1 MPKAAQG
8 SAKSPAAGGSA
19 RTKQS
24 RREARSSKSGGPAVP
39 EEKENAQTTEATQ
52 GDDRAEPPPATD
64 GTAASGSK
72 AAPAPAH
79 AEEKAPEK
87 AAPAPKT
94 GPGGTGADAHAT
106 GEDADA
112 EAGSPA
118 SKGTPPSPAPTT
130 DPGDHGTRIGTSTKT
145 AAFTRTA
152 PLPANSLTGNGS
164 RGQTP
169 TRTGTTA
176 STTASTTTRT
186 PARTSARPGT
196 GTTAST
202 STRKSADSNVSNGT
216 GTGTRTG
223 TGTSTGTGA
232 KPRTRPAYRSRVP
245 EPAPP
250 APRLSDRL
258 RAGLR
263 RMPWWP
269 LPLCL
274 VLGAA
279 GGEVYSAVTPAQYSA
294 VSYVVVSPSGGSEA
308 AGALGYAQAYGKIA
322 TDPVILADAEK
333 RAHLRPGTIRDGI
346 QASTSP
352 DAPMVQ
358 ITATSSSASQAA
370 RNADSVAKALTHTAK
385 TSVKRTGARLTVL
398 SEAMAPATPVSPS
411 GAVAVG
417 VGACAGG
424 LLGGLVLLARPRSR
438 RRQDPATAPASGGM
452 RQTAAPGTDTAADG
466 VSPAAGEP
474 VGAGYGT
481 EQAR

>member
-8 SAKSPAAGGSA
+8 SAKSPAEGGSA

-24 RREARSSKSGGPAVP
+24 RREARSSKSDGGSAVP
-39 EEKENAQTTEATQ
+39 EESETAKTTEATKGGEQ
-52 GDDRAEPPPATD
+52 AEPPPSSAT
-64 GTAASGSK
+64 GTAT
-72 AAPAPAH
+72 APAPVPDKTA
-79 AEEKAPEK
+79 APDEK
-87 AAPAPKT
+87 AAPAEKAPEPKPDAAGAGKDT
-94 GPGGTGADAHAT
+94 GGAGKDTDAT
-106 GEDADA
+106 A
-112 EAGSPA
+112 ESPA
-118 SKGTPPSPAPTT
+118 STSTPRSPVPTT
-130 DPGDHGTRIGTSTKT
+130 DPGDHGTRIGTSSKT

-152 PLPANSLTGNGS
+152 PLRTNSLTGNGS

-169 TRTGTTA
+169 TRTSTPA
-176 STTASTTTRT
+176 STPASKTARPRT
-186 PARTSARPGT
+186 SAGAGAGADTSARPSPSRST
-196 GTTAST
+196 GTDMGTST
-202 STRKSADSNVSNGT
+202 STRT
-216 GTGTRTG
+216 GTD
-223 TGTSTGTGA
+223 TSA
-232 KPRTRPAYRSRVP
+232 KPHTRPGNRPRVT
-245 EPAPP
+245 EPTPTP
-250 APRLSDRL
+250 ARRVSDRL
-258 RAGLR
+258 KAGLR
-263 RMPWWP
+263 RMSWWP

-274 VLGAA
+274 VLGA
-279 GGEVYSAVTPAQYSA
+279 GGGGVYSAMTPAQYSA

-411 GAVAVG
+411 PAVAVA

-424 LLGGLVLLARPRSR
+424 LLGGLVLLVRPQSR
-438 RRQDPATAPASGGM
+438 RRPDAATVPATGGVA
-452 RQTAAPGTDTAADG
+452 QAAPGTG
-466 VSPAAGEP
+466 PAANDAAPASGEP
-474 VGAGYGT
+474 VGAGHGT
-481 EQAR
+481 EQTR